1 MKGSKR
7 VARSGDVEV
16 PDDEESSEDW
26 MVGVD
31 RTGGGSHQENW
42 SKQRFWSYSTT
53 LKIEHVGKNK

>member
-26 MVGVD
+26 MIGVD
-31 RTGGGSHQENW
+31 GLGVDPT
-42 SKQRFWSYSTT
+42 K
-53 LKIEHVGKNK
+53 KIGANNVSGAIQPH